1 MDSLWGE
8 QFNITED
15 IKALINKTK
24 KKKAP
29 KTTEQLLRSKVADI
43 EDKLK
48 AVREDVLR
56 ILGRHIDD
64 IIIIQSEEELI
75 KYFDVCEK
83 NKLISIDTETNNTFN
98 TFDCKLIGLCIATI
112 GQKWAYVPVNHIDR
126 LTGDKLPNQVTEEQ
140 IKKQLERTDKMFT
153 IFHNASFDVE
163 VLMTT
168 CGYRCHVDWDTMIAA
183 QMIDENEPKS
193 LKEQYRLHVDSTH
206 DKYDIEHLFK
216 GLKYEIVPIDLFALY
231 AGADPGMTLKLYQ
244 WQKSILTQP
253 DLKDVYNLYRD
264 IEIPCIDAT
273 IDMEMNGVTIDTNY
287 AKKMSIEYHRRSDE
301 IQAEIDK
308 EIEKIQPIIDAWRLT
323 PEANSAN
330 VTSNGKRGKSK
341 SEQLKDPPELSST
354 TQLAIILYDIL
365 KVPVLDKKQPR
376 ATGKEILEELSYKYK
391 LCELLLDKRKVDI
404 LIDTFIDKLQEIIQ
418 KDGKIHPKF
427 NQVGTATGRFS
438 SNDPNMQNIP
448 SKDKLVR
455 MLFNGSTDEYIKTS
469 DTNTFDLKIYEEVQL
484 VDNSWKLAKNLQV
497 GDKLLGQEE
506 VYQVSSI
513 SIDNYD
519 VRLGVV

>member
-75 KYFDVCEK
+75 KYFDACEK
-83 NKLISIDTETNNTFN
+83 NKLISIDTETNNTLN

-126 LTGDKLPNQVTEEQ
+126 LTGNKLPNQVTEEQ

-193 LKEQYRLHVDSTH
+193 LKEQYKLHVDSTH
-206 DKYDIEHLFK
+206 DKYDI
-216 GLKYEIVPIDLFALY
+216 I
-231 AGADPGMTLKLYQ
+231 ADCESKQNTLMTLRNK
-244 WQKSILTQP
+244 
-253 DLKDVYNLYRD
+253 
-264 IEIPCIDAT
+264 
-273 IDMEMNGVTIDTNY
+273 Y
-287 AKKMSIEYHRRSDE
+287 AI
-301 IQAEIDK
+301 
-308 EIEKIQPIIDAWRLT
+308 
-323 PEANSAN
+323 
-330 VTSNGKRGKSK
+330 
-341 SEQLKDPPELSST
+341 
-354 TQLAIILYDIL
+354 
-365 KVPVLDKKQPR
+365 
-376 ATGKEILEELSYKYK
+376 
-391 LCELLLDKRKVDI
+391 
-404 LIDTFIDKLQEIIQ
+404 
-418 KDGKIHPKF
+418 
-427 NQVGTATGRFS
+427 
-438 SNDPNMQNIP
+438 
-448 SKDKLVR
+448 
-455 MLFNGSTDEYIKTS
+455 
-469 DTNTFDLKIYEEVQL
+469 
-484 VDNSWKLAKNLQV
+484 
-497 GDKLLGQEE
+497 
-506 VYQVSSI
+506 
-513 SIDNYD
+513 
-519 VRLGVV
+519 